1 MLLTHVSR
9 PQVISCY
16 RHRGTLTPSRIHCCL
31 SLILIQR
38 EAWQNIKAIGE
49 SKAEVSS
56 FCLELSKKLEMRY
69 ISPPLPVDLAFVNR
83 GGTEGDNASVAAKM
97 AGFAIDDPSGME
109 ELVALYDK
117 KK

>member
-1 MLLTHVSR
+1 M
-9 PQVISCY
+9 
-16 RHRGTLTPSRIHCCL
+16 
-31 SLILIQR
+31 
-38 EAWQNIKAIGE
+38 KAIGE

-69 ISPPLPVDLAFVNR
+69 LSPPLPVDLAFVKR
-83 GGTEGDNASVAAKM
+83 GGSEGDNESVAAKL
-97 AGFAIDDPSGME
+97 AGFALDDSSGMK